1 MWNEHIK
8 GYGTEDDLLTFVLY
22 MKFGNPFLMNDIRV
36 YHIWH
41 EISDNNYVQLENN
54 TTVFNISCIRNKVKI
69 KFIKHNRNRLNN
81 LFCFSAVLPCV
92 IERYN
97 PLLSD
102 VF

>member
-54 TTVFNISCIRNKVKI
+54 TKAYKKLLLMLQLKMKNVISNTILILQKKKI
-69 KFIKHNRNRLNN
+69 SYIFTRFGKTKKH
-81 LFCFSAVLPCV
+81 
-92 IERYN
+92 
-97 PLLSD
+97 
-102 VF
+102 